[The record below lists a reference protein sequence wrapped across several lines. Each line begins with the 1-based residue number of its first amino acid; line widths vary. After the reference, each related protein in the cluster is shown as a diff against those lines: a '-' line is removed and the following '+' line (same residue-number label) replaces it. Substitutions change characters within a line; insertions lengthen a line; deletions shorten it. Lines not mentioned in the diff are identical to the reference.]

1 MSEQGVGEHT
11 MSGSVGST
19 SNEVVLSVRD
29 LSVHYGSAQALNDVS
44 LEVRRGEVVTII
56 GGNGAGKTTTLKT
69 ISGMAELL
77 KTSTGEI
84 AFEGTRVDSMPSNK
98 IAKLGLAHVPEG
110 RRIFPAMTVDDNL
123 LLGAYRRRGDDEAI
137 QDDVAGIYERFPVLG
152 ERRKQLAGLL
162 SGGEQQM
169 LAIGRG
175 LMARPSCLL
184 LDEPSLGLAPILVSR
199 MFDIIRTLAAEGTTV
214 LLVEQMARL
223 ALGVADRG
231 YVLEQGRIVAEG
243 PAKELAEDPKLK
255 AAYLGG

>member
-1 MSEQGVGEHT
+1 MSEA
-11 MSGSVGST
+11 
-19 SNEVVLSVRD
+19 EVALSVRG
-29 LSVHYGSAQALNDVS
+29 LSVRYGAAQALDGIS

-69 ISGMAELL
+69 ISGMAEML
-77 KTSTGEI
+77 KTSTGEVT
-84 AFEGTRVDSMPSNK
+84 FEGRRIDGMASNK
-98 IAKLGLAHVPEG
+98 IARLGMAHVPEG

-123 LLGAYRRRGDDEAI
+123 LIGSYRRRGEAEAI
-137 QDDVAGIYERFPVLG
+137 ASDLALAYERFPVLG
-152 ERRKQLAGLL
+152 ERRRQMAGFL

-175 LMARPSCLL
+175 LMARPSFLL
-184 LDEPSLGLAPILVSR
+184 LDEPSLGLAPILVKR
-199 MFDIIRTLAAEGTTV
+199 MFEIIRTLAAEGTTI

-231 YVLEQGRIVAEG
+231 YVLEQGRIVADG
-243 PAKELAEDPKLK
+243 PSDLLLEDPRLK